1 MAGAI
6 SPFRPA
12 IVFMLDLLDYRR
24 RVTAMYTAVRENEDY
39 ETTCTQFRQARD
51 DLFHHHSQSAL
62 SPDQK
67 AAFTGLRY
75 YAYNPAYRVVAQIDQ
90 NVEPDILQVDLGEDG
105 RLTYE
110 RFGQVKF
117 TLPNGS
123 GRLSLFW
130 IKGYGGGVFLP
141 FGDTTNKDITYGA
154 GRYLY
159 DTIKGADLGTEGD
172 SIILDFNYAY
182 NPSCSYNARWVC
194 PLAPAENRLSFPV
207 FAGEMLA
214 NIPLE

>member
-1 MAGAI
+1 
-6 SPFRPA
+6 
-12 IVFMLDLLDYRR
+12 MLDLLDYRR
-24 RVTAMYTAVRENEDY
+24 RVTAMYAAVRENEDY
-39 ETTCTQFRQARD
+39 EVTCTRFRQARD
-51 DLFHHHSQSAL
+51 ELFRQHSQSAL
-62 SPDQK
+62 SPSQK

-75 YAYNPAYRVVAQIDQ
+75 YAYNPAYRVIAQIDWD
-90 NVEPDILQVDLGEDG
+90 VEPETLQVDLGEDG
-105 RLTYE
+105 RFAYE
-110 RFGQVKF
+110 RFGQVQF

-130 IKGYGGGVFLP
+130 IKGYGGGIFLP
-141 FGDTTNKDITYGA
+141 FGDTTNKDTTYGA

-159 DTIKGADLGTEGD
+159 DTIKGADLGT

-207 FAGEMLA
+207 FAGEMLPD
-214 NIPLE
+214 IPLK